1 MIYYLNGGIRME
13 YRELILSALE
23 AREKA
28 YCPYSN
34 FKVGAAVLFEDGKML
49 LLVEQIVLKEQPF
62 LKVFMK
68 GIEKF
73 RL

>member
-1 MIYYLNGGIRME
+1 ME

-34 FKVGAAVLFEDGKML
+34 FKVGAAVLFEDGKYMMEVILKML
-49 LLVEQIVLKEQPF
+49 LLVEQIVLKEQLF

>member
-1 MIYYLNGGIRME
+1 ME

-34 FKVGAAVLFEDGKML
+34 FKVGAAVLLRMEKYMMEVILKML
-49 LLVEQIVLKEQPF
+49 LLVEQIVLKEQLF